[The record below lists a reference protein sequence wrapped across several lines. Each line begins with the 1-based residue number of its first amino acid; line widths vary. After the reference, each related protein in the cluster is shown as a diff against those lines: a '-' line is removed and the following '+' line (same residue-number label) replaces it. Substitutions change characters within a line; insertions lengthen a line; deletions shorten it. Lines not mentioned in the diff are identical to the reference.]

1 MLMIDLDNL
10 VTLHDSENT
19 IRRHRRLLEELF
31 YLCIN
36 PTFLE
41 SIANARLD
49 VQNMLNGND
58 VVFPIANNETAF
70 TLRNEYLARNGDYL
84 GLLTGICERHNYY
97 HPSFI
102 RNYWQVAGDANTRN
116 KLNILENIIFLNNP
130 LPDPDQ
136 NPIDHFN
143 NRSGYMEIDHD
154 ETGPYIR
161 LQFDIGTTLK
171 EMTDIIDKQFPNTAQ
186 LQKEQFSIPDTQ
198 YRRDN
203 SLRTKA
209 IIHEQTQLGNND
221 TRIAILLENEG
232 LYKEENTGDSVRT
245 QRNRMKANSERFT
258 PND

>member
-1 MLMIDLDNL
+1 MINLDNL
-10 VTLHDSENT
+10 VTLHDNENT

-41 SIANARLD
+41 TITSARLD

-58 VVFPIANNETAF
+58 VILPIANNETAVE
-70 TLRNEYLARNGDYL
+70 LRNEHLARNGDYL
-84 GLLTGICERHNYY
+84 RLLTGICERHNYY

-116 KLNILENIIFLNNP
+116 KFNILENIIFLNNP

-136 NPIDHFN
+136 NPIEHFN
-143 NRSGYMEIDHD
+143 NRSGYMEIDSD

-171 EMTDIIDKQFPNTAQ
+171 EIQDIIDKQFPDTAQ
-186 LQKEQFSIPDTQ
+186 FQKEQFNIPDTQ
-198 YRRDN
+198 YRRDK
-203 SLRTKA
+203 SLRIKA
-209 IIHEQTQLGNND
+209 IIHEQTQMGEND
-221 TRIAILLENEG
+221 TRIALLLEKEG
-232 LYKEENTGDSVRT
+232 LYGVENTGDSVRT
-245 QRNRMKANSERFT
+245 QRNRMDVDSNRFT